1 MAAPPN
7 PIPMSQKL
15 FDFALVLLGLV
26 LIAIAS
32 ATSLPYGIVFTPE
45 RALSLYMAGSFLLG
59 IAVMKLGALA

>member
-1 MAAPPN
+1 M
-7 PIPMSQKL
+7 
-15 FDFALVLLGLV
+15 VLLGLV